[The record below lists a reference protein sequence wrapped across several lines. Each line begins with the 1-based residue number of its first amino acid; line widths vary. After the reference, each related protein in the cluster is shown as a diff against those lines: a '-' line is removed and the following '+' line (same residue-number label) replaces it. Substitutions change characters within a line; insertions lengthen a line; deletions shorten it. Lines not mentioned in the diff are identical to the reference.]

1 MSEADRP
8 GGDAPVPARD
18 LLRHMPEASSVEDPE
33 DATDP
38 SPDDDRAATPAAPTS
53 LTFDMDGAGWIARPA
68 GAGVY
73 GTGRRG
79 AARLLAVHFFRA
91 SDPERPVREAL
102 VPAGEFGT
110 WGEQAMV
117 ELFERATPIEL
128 ERDE

>member
-1 MSEADRP
+1 VSEADRP
-8 GGDAPVPARD
+8 GDGGPVPARD
-18 LLRHMPEASSVEDPE
+18 LLRHLQEPASAGDPE
-33 DATDP
+33 GAADAP
-38 SPDDDRAATPAAPTS
+38 PDGDRGTTSAVPTS
-53 LTFDMDGAGWIARPA
+53 LTFEMDGDAWILRPA

-91 SDPERPVREAL
+91 SDPGRPVREAL

-110 WGEQAMV
+110 WGDQALV